1 MRQIQQDIT
10 GVQAPGLIAHGVN
23 CQNAMGSGVARA
35 LFEKWPAV
43 KRDYHLYEPKGL
55 GEVQFVQVEQD
66 LWVANCFTQEFYGR
80 DSSRRYA
87 DPDAI
92 ETCLAK
98 VFRFVKKSLFLP
110 NEVHMVPIGCGLGGL
125 DYEEDLVPVLKEIEF
140 KYPTVELVMV
150 DKGR

>member
-1 MRQIQQDIT
+1 MLYVDKDIT

-43 KRDYHLYEPKGL
+43 KREYHLYEPKEL
-55 GEVQFVQVEQD
+55 GEVQFVQVEQE
-66 LWVANCFTQEFYGR
+66 LWVANCFTQEDYGR
-80 DSSRRYA
+80 ENKRYA

-92 ETCLAK
+92 ETCLRK
-98 VFRFVKKSLFLP
+98 VFGFVKRSLFLP

-125 DYEEDLVPVLKEIEF
+125 DYEEDLLPVLSRIEF

-150 DKGR
+150 DKGL